1 MTLRISE
8 IETCRLQVG
17 VKLRALKL
25 ANWKGV
31 TWHHR
36 TAREMPQPN
45 LKNWTHL
52 NRNETRKFQLGKR
65 NWAKVMWRWVL
76 EAWSSRHPTTTMR
89 PAESN
94 IEFNS
99 TLKLFFFFFLNRNW
113 LHGERR
119 TQDCLHRRPALIIQC
134 GPIHISLPIL
144 DAAKLRELLPYDRRK
159 ETCRKPTL
167 FLLPGRPNIGN
178 IITRHPLLKARLF
191 DGADWIFQHA
201 REKCLTK
208 KNQTKPDTTD
218 LRQTMKAMCCF
229 PCVYLYGY
237 DF

>member
-1 MTLRISE
+1 MPFTSWSQAE
-8 IETCRLQVG
+8 GIETG
-17 VKLRALKL
+17 KLERCHLTSSHRERNAAAQLEELNALESKWDAEISTRKTKLGKGYVEMSSWSLKL
-25 ANWKGV
+25 PSPNY
-31 TWHHR
+31 HHA
-36 TAREMPQPN
+36 TSWVEYWIQ
-45 LKNWTHL
+45 L
-52 NRNETRKFQLGKR
+52 NSK
-65 NWAKVMWRWVL
+65 
-76 EAWSSRHPTTTMR
+76 
-89 PAESN
+89 
-94 IEFNS
+94 
-99 TLKLFFFFFLNRNW
+99 TLLFFFLNRNW
-113 LHGERR
+113 LHGEGR

>member
-1 MTLRISE
+1 MIPHAVRYSFIWAPPTTRFKSERDSAVVAQKQPSHFISSQRVSSSSKLRLMTLRISE

-99 TLKLFFFFFLNRNW
+99 TLKLFFFFFY
-113 LHGERR
+113 
-119 TQDCLHRRPALIIQC
+119 TATDCTVRDGRKIVCI
-134 GPIHISLPIL
+134 G
-144 DAAKLRELLPYDRRK
+144 DRLLS
-159 ETCRKPTL
+159 
-167 FLLPGRPNIGN
+167 FN
-178 IITRHPLLKARLF
+178 
-191 DGADWIFQHA
+191 ADQF
-201 REKCLTK
+201 T
-208 KNQTKPDTTD
+208 
-218 LRQTMKAMCCF
+218 F
-229 PCVYLYGY
+229 PCQYWTQLNWENCCLMTEGKRLVGSRHCFSSRGVQILETLLRGILC
-237 DF
+237 